1 MKLSLTKRRVITALA
16 VWFVTRAVLYLI
28 ATEHFMSTYGK
39 ESVGDVNTYLKWAQ
53 DSLYYGNIPHD
64 TEWQYP
70 PLLAP
75 ILVFPEWLSHTF
87 GIHYLTGFTAMT
99 FLADCVI
106 TSMLLW
112 TATRRDTWSGP
123 WYWILGVPLLG
134 PIVYGRYDV
143 FPALCVIVALALLGK
158 GLPVIMAD
166 GSKGRQLNN
175 RRWVAGVLIGFG
187 AAIKIWPGLAIFG
200 MPRGKRGW
208 QTIATVAASIVGT
221 IGTLSFFFTGTLS
234 FIGNQGGRGIE
245 IESVWGIPFVLG
257 KRLHLEH
264 VVTNRVVYGSYQ
276 VVPDGH
282 GAISALVTLTYYV
295 SRVSLVLCFALMAYW
310 WWRKAWRPAV
320 MADATLVAT
329 LLMIITMVVISPQYL
344 IWLLA
349 VSAFCLLYKDT
360 TQRRSS
366 VLVLICLPLTQYEF
380 PFAFQQ
386 LLHAHL
392 VVTLVVCLRD
402 LLLVLAAYVGFRDL
416 WVSTVDGPFVPP
428 RLRARVSRGGASADK
443 AVTEPAPAAAAAVPE
458 PAIEPESEP
467 EVAKVRA
474 SPSASGA
481 DEADEVDE
489 VETDGVDAEPARK
502 W

>member
-39 ESVGDVNTYLKWAQ
+39 ESVGDVSTYLKWAQ
-53 DSLYYGNIPHD
+53 DSLYYGHIPHD

-106 TSMLLW
+106 TTMLIW
-112 TATRRDTWSGP
+112 TATRRGTWAGP

-143 FPALCVIVALALLGK
+143 FPALCVVFSLALLGK
-158 GLPVIMAD
+158 GLPLVMAD

-187 AAIKIWPGLAIFG
+187 TAIKIWPGLAVFG
-200 MPRGKRGW
+200 MPRGKKGW
-208 QTIATVAASIVGT
+208 QTIATVAASVIGT
-221 IGTLSFFFTGTLS
+221 IATLSFFFSGTLS
-234 FIGNQGGRGIE
+234 FVSNQGGRGLE
-245 IESVWGIPFVLG
+245 IESIWGIPFVLG

-264 VVTNRVVYGSYQ
+264 VITNKVVYGSYQ
-276 VVPDGH
+276 IVPDGH
-282 GAISALVTLTYYV
+282 GLISFVVSATYYV
-295 SRVSLVLCFALMAYW
+295 ALLSLAGGFALMAYW
-310 WWRKAWRPAV
+310 WWRKTWRPAV
-320 MADATLVAT
+320 MADATFVGTLVMIT
-329 LLMIITMVVISPQYL
+329 LSRVISPQYL

-349 VSAFCLLYKDT
+349 VAGFCLLYKDT

-366 VLVLICLPLTQYEF
+366 LLVLICLPLTQWEF
-380 PFAFQQ
+380 PIAFQQ

-392 VVTLVVCLRD
+392 VPTLVVCLRD
-402 LLLVLAAYVGFRDL
+402 LLLVLATYFGFRDL

-428 RLRARVSRGGASADK
+428 RLRALISRGGSSADK
-443 AVTEPAPAAAAAVPE
+443 AATEPAPGATVVAQAEAEPE
-458 PAIEPESEP
+458 PVVSTT
-467 EVAKVRA
+467 
-474 SPSASGA
+474 SAS
-481 DEADEVDE
+481 EAEVGESVETDE
-489 VETDGVDAEPARK
+489 VEAEPVHK

>member
-28 ATEHFMSTYGK
+28 ATEHFLRGYGR
-39 ESVGDVNTYLKWAQ
+39 ESVGDVSTYLKWAQ
-53 DSLYYGNIPHD
+53 NSLYYGQIPHD

-106 TSMLLW
+106 TTMLIW
-112 TATRRDTWSGP
+112 TATRRDTWAGP

-143 FPALCVIVALALLGK
+143 FPALCVVFALALLGK
-158 GLPVIMAD
+158 GLPLVMAD

-187 AAIKIWPGLAIFG
+187 TAIKIWPGLAVFG
-200 MPRGKRGW
+200 MPRGKKGW
-208 QTIATVAASIVGT
+208 QTIATVAASVVGT
-221 IGTLSFFFTGTLS
+221 IATLSFFFSGTLS
-234 FIGNQGGRGIE
+234 FISNQGGRGLE
-245 IESVWGIPFVLG
+245 IESIWGIPFVLG

-264 VVTNRVVYGSYQ
+264 VITNRVVYGSYQ
-276 VVPDGH
+276 IVPDGH
-282 GAISALVTLTYYV
+282 GLISFVVSATYYV
-295 SRVSLVLCFALMAYW
+295 ALLSLAGGFALMGYW
-310 WWRKAWRPAV
+310 WWRKTWRPAV
-320 MADATLVAT
+320 MADATFVGTLVMIT
-329 LLMIITMVVISPQYL
+329 LSRVISPQYL

-349 VSAFCLLYKDT
+349 VAGFCLLYKDT

-366 VLVLICLPLTQYEF
+366 LLVLICLPLTQWEF
-380 PFAFQQ
+380 PIAFQQ

-392 VVTLVVCLRD
+392 VPVLVVCLRD
-402 LLLVLAAYVGFRDL
+402 LLLVLATYFGFRDL

-428 RLRARVSRGGASADK
+428 RLRALISRGGSSADK
-443 AVTEPAPAAAAAVPE
+443 AVTEPAVSTTVVAQSEAEPEPE
-458 PAIEPESEP
+458 PAVSTT
-467 EVAKVRA
+467 
-474 SPSASGA
+474 SASEAEVGEGV
-481 DEADEVDE
+481 EADEVG
-489 VETDGVDAEPARK
+489 VEAEPVRK

>member
-16 VWFVTRAVLYLI
+16 VWFVTRVVLYLI
-28 ATEHFMSTYGK
+28 ATEHFLGHYGK
-39 ESVGDVNTYLKWAQ
+39 ESVGDVSTYLKWAQ
-53 DSLYYGNIPHD
+53 QSLYYGQIPHD

-106 TSMLLW
+106 TTMLVW

-143 FPALCVIVALALLGK
+143 FPALCVVVALALLGR
-158 GLPVIMAD
+158 GLPVLMAD

-187 AAIKIWPGLAIFG
+187 AAIKIWPGLAVFG
-200 MPRGKRGW
+200 MPRTRRGW
-208 QTIATVAASIVGT
+208 QTIATVAASVLGT
-221 IGTLSFFFTGTLS
+221 IATLSFFFSGTLS
-234 FIGNQGGRGIE
+234 FVGNQGGRGIE
-245 IESVWGIPFVLG
+245 IESIWGIPFVLG
-257 KRLHLEH
+257 KRLHLDH
-264 VVTNRVVYGSYQ
+264 VITNKVVYGSYQ

-282 GAISALVTLTYYV
+282 GLISAIVSLTYYV
-295 SRVSLVLCFALMAYW
+295 ALLALVGGFALMAYW
-310 WWRKAWRPAV
+310 WWRKTWRPAV
-320 MADATLVAT
+320 MADATFVAT
-329 LLMIITMVVISPQYL
+329 LIMIVTSVVISPQYL

-349 VSAFCLLYKDT
+349 VAGFCLLYKDT

-366 VLVLICLPLTQYEF
+366 LLVLICLPLTQYEF
-380 PFAFQQ
+380 PFAFQD

-402 LLLVLAAYVGFRDL
+402 LLLVIATYVGFRDL
-416 WVSTVDGPFVPP
+416 WVSTVDGPFIPP
-428 RLRARVSRGGASADK
+428 RLRALISRGGASADR
-443 AVTEPAPAAAAAVPE
+443 AVTETAEPDVKPAAEADPVGSTAASLVTQSAT
-458 PAIEPESEP
+458 A
-467 EVAKVRA
+467 AT
-474 SPSASGA
+474 ASGA
-481 DEADEVDE
+481 E
-489 VETDGVDAEPARK
+489 VETDGTGADAESVGHK

>member
-28 ATEHFMSTYGK
+28 ATEHFLRGYGK

-53 DSLYYGNIPHD
+53 DSLYYGQIPHD

-106 TSMLLW
+106 TAMLLW

-143 FPALCVIVALALLGK
+143 FPALCVVVALALLGK
-158 GLPVIMAD
+158 GLPIIMAD

-175 RRWVAGVLIGFG
+175 RRWVAGILIGFG

-200 MPRGKRGW
+200 MPRSKRGW
-208 QTIATVAASIVGT
+208 QAIATVAASIIGT
-221 IGTLSFFFTGTLS
+221 IATLSFFFTGTLS

-245 IESVWGIPFVLG
+245 IESIWGIPYVLG
-257 KRLHLEH
+257 KRLHLDH
-264 VVTNRVVYGSYQ
+264 VITNRVVYGSYQ
-276 VVPDGH
+276 IVPDGH
-282 GAISALVTLTYYV
+282 GLISALVSLTYYV
-295 SRVSLVLCFALMAYW
+295 ALLSLAGGFVLMAYW

-320 MADATLVAT
+320 MADATFVAT
-329 LLMIITMVVISPQYL
+329 LIMIVTSRVISPQYL

-349 VSAFCLLYKDT
+349 VAGFCLLYKDT
-360 TQRRSS
+360 TQRRSA
-366 VLVLICLPLTQYEF
+366 VLVLICMPLTQYEF
-380 PFAFQQ
+380 PFAFQS
-386 LLHAHL
+386 LLHAHIL
-392 VVTLVVCLRD
+392 VTLVVCLRD
-402 LLLVLAAYVGFRDL
+402 LLLVLAAYFGFRDL
-416 WVSTVDGPFVPP
+416 WVSTVEGPFVPP
-428 RLRARVSRGGASADK
+428 RLRALISRGGASADK
-443 AVTEPAPAAAAAVPE
+443 AATEPAAAVVAEPALEAEPE
-458 PAIEPESEP
+458 PAEP

-474 SPSASGA
+474 SPSSGA
-481 DEADEVDE
+481 E
-489 VETDGVDAEPARK
+489 VEADGVDAEPVRK